1 IGGGLAGSLLA
12 IFLAR
17 RGIFVEV
24 YESRSD
30 LRKTKV
36 DAGRSINLA
45 LSDRGIAALKR
56 VGMDD
61 YMLAKAVP
69 MRGRMIHLPDGATTL
84 LPYSGRTG

>member
-1 IGGGLAGSLLA
+1 
-12 IFLAR
+12 
-17 RGIFVEV
+17 
-24 YESRSD
+24 SD

-84 LPYSGRTG
+84 LPYSGRTGEYINSVSRSGLNAALISEAEKYV